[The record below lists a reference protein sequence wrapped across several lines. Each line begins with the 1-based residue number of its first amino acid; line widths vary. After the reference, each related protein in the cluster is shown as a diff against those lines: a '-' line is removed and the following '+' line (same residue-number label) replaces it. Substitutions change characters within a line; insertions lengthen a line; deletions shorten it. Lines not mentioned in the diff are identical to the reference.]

1 MAYEIDYIG
10 VKADKATK
18 DADAICLRWKTG
30 IALNGMPIYKVGVI
44 DGGFEAHGN
53 AMIAHMNQYY
63 FDDAEGVK
71 SKEKKTIDFGGCY
84 TPRSRSCYRTKA
96 SSEGI

>member
-44 DGGFEAHGN
+44 DGIMVQLSRQKSEIF
-53 AMIAHMNQYY
+53 IMN
-63 FDDAEGVK
+63 
-71 SKEKKTIDFGGCY
+71 
-84 TPRSRSCYRTKA
+84 
-96 SSEGI
+96 